1 MKAGIDSHTAQAV
14 LISGEQLDA
23 LIGIAS
29 ATRYRWQE
37 DDPAFPRPIRFPG
50 GRTVRWRLS
59 EVNQYIASLQART
72 GGKSIDGGA
81 Q

>member
-1 MKAGIDSHTAQAV
+1 MKAETQSSSLDAV

-23 LIGIAS
+23 LFGIAS

-37 DDPAFPRPIRFPG
+37 TDPAFPKPVRFPG
-50 GRTVRWRLS
+50 GRTVRWRLAD
-59 EVNQYIASLQART
+59 VIAYIESLQAPDSL
-72 GGKSIDGGA
+72 GLGSGGA